1 MGTIFYLLFLSLTL
15 LFIFSIRTAIHENT
29 KHGTLERRHPRGRN
43 VLWCIRCHFPLLSA
57 YLEYLLSD
65 FPHDVPSVFF
75 FSSVLC
81 VRKSIGFESNN
92 LWLASQLIHLKAM
105 LRWDKLLHWASTSLS
120 DISETPLLIC
130 KTWTDL
136 LFRELSG
143 MLNETVWSKSPTHT
157 TTIWSLLPCPLLSA
171 RRVRGRRSQPK
182 RTGYIRT
189 ISFARDNE
197 HDSKQLK
204 SQFLSGMRSLQSD
217 PWSSQVTPP
226 NSSSSGN
233 AHTQSIETKN
243 WKSRPGSPEVGSPD
257 KIIRHPVQFDFS

>member
-120 DISETPLLIC
+120 DISETPLPYLQNLNRSPIQRTLRNVKWDSVKQEPNTYHNYLIPSPVPPALC
-130 KTWTDL
+130 K
-136 LFRELSG
+136 EG
-143 MLNETVWSKSPTHT
+143 
-157 TTIWSLLPCPLLSA
+157 
-171 RRVRGRRSQPK
+171 
-182 RTGYIRT
+182 
-189 ISFARDNE
+189 
-197 HDSKQLK
+197 
-204 SQFLSGMRSLQSD
+204 
-217 PWSSQVTPP
+217 
-226 NSSSSGN
+226 
-233 AHTQSIETKN
+233 
-243 WKSRPGSPEVGSPD
+243 PGK
-257 KIIRHPVQFDFS
+257 KILT